1 MCFKWPYSRGIN
13 FHLKNFLEI
22 AEVQRIRFIINIK
35 IECTLFC
42 NICRE
47 SFTSLNFTI
56 APDLSFLSWLQDCIF
71 LSSISTPVYR
81 ITWHTTSE
89 NARRGHWEFV
99 QYCFSLSRLRFTS
112 FSIKFLRITCVS
124 HILRYVKRSLI
135 LFVLAK
141 TSHPTLA
148 SVLNPSWTNSCLP
161 SLLSTTSVCVLAIS
175 TAP

>member
-1 MCFKWPYSRGIN
+1 M
-13 FHLKNFLEI
+13 
-22 AEVQRIRFIINIK
+22 QRILHVTKVYNRSRFFPFKLIIGLYIPL
-35 IECTLFC
+35 IDFD
-42 NICRE
+42 
-47 SFTSLNFTI
+47 TSL
-56 APDLSFLSWLQDCIF
+56 
-71 LSSISTPVYR
+71 PV
-81 ITWHTTSE
+81 TWHTTSE
-89 NARRGHWEFV
+89 NARRGHWTFV

-141 TSHPTLA
+141 NSHPTLA